1 MPSSAVSASVIRAA
15 ANSPASAS
23 MADTTSISAAV
34 SSASSRLTVGERL
47 GCISSKPSC
56 AKVLIASRTGV
67 LETLRRSHN
76 SRSFNFSP
84 GPMAPATIKLRNM
97 FAVLACISPF
107 FKTALFFVSADRL
120 SSGVGVLALIFVM
133 TWISLTDFILVCKNK
148 A

>member
-1 MPSSAVSASVIRAA
+1 
-15 ANSPASAS
+15 
-23 MADTTSISAAV
+23 
-34 SSASSRLTVGERL
+34 
-47 GCISSKPSC
+47 
-56 AKVLIASRTGV
+56 
-67 LETLRRSHN
+67 
-76 SRSFNFSP
+76 
-84 GPMAPATIKLRNM
+84 M